1 MKKIISIILLLTL
14 CLGLFAGCGETPTEP
29 STTVPAPTE
38 PAVNNL
44 PNAKALLFNKYKPA
58 SKDGVTTKAA
68 AFEVIN
74 SVLVAGESYP
84 VEWSVEVTTG
94 AQDAVKVVPG
104 SDGHVKV
111 EVPEKPAEA
120 VEFTLTATIKD
131 TNGNSESVS
140 FKYIVPKFRVNTFA
154 EYVAAVGGDNVVTE
168 GVISGIIAKSLGA
181 SNNCIYFQDA
191 DGGYYAYGME
201 KDPIT
206 DLNLAVGMTIRVS
219 GVKDV
224 FNGTHEIKDVV
235 VEILSTEKADVVA
248 TDYTERYQNAADLKV
263 EELVYQQAM
272 LVTIK
277 GVEITGQAADNGY
290 YKFKLGEL
298 ESYIRISGSTC
309 PLTADEKAAL
319 IAAHSE
325 HTGWIANVTG
335 VICVYNG
342 AFYLTPVSVDAFEY
356 ISLPEKSDAEKVE
369 YEVGNLSFPTTV
381 SKDTEIELPVAGVTY
396 DQVAIT
402 WAVEG
407 EGAAIVDGKLVL
419 TNGEEEQI
427 VTVTATLTS
436 GEASKEVSFEIKL
449 RAKPSATTTIT
460 LTDTIA
466 NGDKIVIYYPDG
478 KLAFAPEDDGKR
490 VAGVEA
496 VLNGTTLTAS
506 GAAFIDVVVDENGYY
521 TFLFEGKYLTA
532 GATGNSM
539 VWADAASDYSL
550 WTLETAEGGYYIK
563 SVNAA
568 YNGGAQYLEYYAK
581 YNAFTTYGFKEAEV
595 NIYTFQFFKV
605 TEEAPKADLAQ
616 QLADA
621 ALLANKTYLEEETTF
636 TGTVVGTVKASSK
649 NEGQFDF
656 TLTDGTHTIRCY
668 FVPVTGGTPVEGD
681 TVTVT
686 GFLTAYNGTPQFDEN
701 KATATL
707 GGSTTEEPTDPTA
720 PTEPTEPTE
729 PAGQTPVAG
738 VAYKFGMIQEKV
750 SATDV
755 YYLAGGMDGYYMAT
769 TANVAAAID
778 VYLEETEGGFYLYT
792 MVGGTKTYINMV
804 VSGTHVNGAYEVAA
818 STVYTYDAESE
829 TLVATVDGNLYWFG
843 TRNDNTYTTVGPCK
857 TSYNGFYCK
866 LYPSE
871 A

>member
-29 STTVPAPTE
+29 TTTAPTPTE
-38 PAVNNL
+38 PEVNNL

-74 SVLVAGESYP
+74 TVLVAGENYP
-84 VEWSVEVTTG
+84 VEWTVEVTVG
-94 AQDAVKVVPG
+94 AQDAIKLVPG
-104 SDGHVKV
+104 SDGHTKV
-111 EVPEKPAEA
+111 EVPDKPTEA
-120 VEFTLTATIKD
+120 VEFTLTGTIKD
-131 TNGNSESVS
+131 TKGNSESVS

-154 EYVAAVGGDNVVTE
+154 EYVAAQGGDNVVTE
-168 GVISGIIAKSLGA
+168 GVVAGIIAKSLGA
-181 SNNCIYFQDA
+181 SYNCIYFQDA
-191 DGGYYAYGME
+191 DGGYYAYNLLQ
-201 KDPIT
+201 DPIT
-206 DLNLAVGMTIRVS
+206 EMNLEVGMTIRVS
-219 GVKDV
+219 GVKDIY
-224 FNGTHEIKDVV
+224 NGTHEIKDAA
-235 VEILSTEKADVVA
+235 VEIISTEKADVVA

-290 YKFKLGEL
+290 YKFKLGDL
-298 ESYIRISGSTC
+298 ESYVRISGSTC
-309 PLTADEKAAL
+309 PLTAEEKATF
-319 IAAHSE
+319 IAGHTE
-325 HTGWIANVTG
+325 HAGWIANVTG

-356 ISLPEKSDAEKVE
+356 ISLPQKSDAEMVE
-369 YEVGNLSFPTTV
+369 YEEANLSFPATIN
-381 SKDTEIELPVAGVTY
+381 KDTEIELPVAGVTY

-436 GEASKEVSFEIKL
+436 GEVSKEVSFEIKL
-449 RAKPSATTTIT
+449 RAKPSATTSIT

-466 NGDKIVIYYPDG
+466 NGDKVVIYYPDSQLAISPDADG
-478 KLAFAPEDDGKR
+478 SKL
-490 VAGVEA
+490 VGVEA
-496 VLNGTTLTAS
+496 VLNGTVLTAP
-506 GAAFIDVVVDENGYY
+506 GAAIMDVIVDENGYY
-521 TFLFEGKYLTA
+521 TFVCNGLFLTS
-532 GATGNSM
+532 GETGNSLR
-539 VWADAASDYSL
+539 WADVASDYSL
-550 WTLETAEGGYYIK
+550 WALEATEGGYFIK
-563 SVNAA
+563 SVNAN
-568 YNGGAQYLEYYAK
+568 YNGNYNQYLEYYK
-581 YNAFTTYGFKEAEV
+581 NFTTYGLNETSNV
-595 NIYTFQFFKV
+595 LIYTFQFFKV
-605 TEEAPKADLAQ
+605 TEEVQIDIAQ

-686 GFLTAYNGTPQFDEN
+686 GYLTAYNGNPQFDEY

-707 GGSTTEEPTDPTA
+707 GGATTEDPVDPVDPVDPTD
-720 PTEPTEPTE
+720 PTE
-729 PAGQTPVAG
+729 PAGEAPVAG
-738 VAYKFGMIQEKV
+738 VAYKFGMIQENV

-769 TANVAAAID
+769 TTDVAAAID

-792 MVGGTKTYINMV
+792 YVGETKTYINMV
-804 VSGTHVNGAYEVAA
+804 VSGTHVNGAYEAAA

-829 TLVATVDGNLYWFG
+829 TIVATVNDAPYWFG
-843 TRNDNTYTTVGPCK
+843 TRNDREYTTVGPCA

-866 LYPSE
+866 FYPSE

>member
-29 STTVPAPTE
+29 TTTAPTPTE
-38 PAVNNL
+38 PEVNNL

-74 SVLVAGESYP
+74 TVLVAGENYP
-84 VEWSVEVTTG
+84 VEWTVEVTVG
-94 AQDAVKVVPG
+94 AQDAIKLVPG
-104 SDGHVKV
+104 SDGHTKV

-131 TNGNSESVS
+131 TKGNSESVS
-140 FKYIVPKFRVNTFA
+140 FKYIVPEFRVNTFA
-154 EYVAAVGGDNVVTE
+154 EYVAAVGGDNVVAE

-206 DLNLAVGMTIRVS
+206 DLNLEPGMTIRVS

-224 FNGTHEIKDVV
+224 YNGTHEIKDVV

-277 GVEITGQAADNGY
+277 GVEITGQEASNGY
-290 YKFKLGEL
+290 YKFKLGDL

-309 PLTADEKAAL
+309 PLTAEEKATF
-319 IAAHSE
+319 IAGHTE
-325 HTGWIANVTG
+325 HAGWIANVTG

-356 ISLPEKSDAEKVE
+356 ISLPQKSDAEMVE
-369 YEVGNLSFPTTV
+369 YEEANLSFPTTIN
-381 SKDTEIELPVAGVTY
+381 KDTEIELPVAGVTY

-436 GEASKEVSFEIKL
+436 GEVSKEVSFEIKL
-449 RAKPSATTTIT
+449 RAKPSATTSIT

-466 NGDKIVIYYPDG
+466 NGDKVVIYYPDG
-478 KLAFAPEDDGKR
+478 QLAISGEADGSKL
-490 VAGVEA
+490 VGVEA
-496 VLNGTTLTAS
+496 AVNGTALTAS
-506 GAAFIDVVVDENGYY
+506 GAAIMDVVVDENGYY
-521 TFLFEGKYLTA
+521 TFLFDGKYLTS
-532 GATGNSM
+532 GETGNSLS
-539 VWADAASDYSL
+539 WADAASDYSL

-563 SVNAA
+563 NVNAN
-568 YNGGAQYLEYYAK
+568 YNGNYNQCLEYYNNK
-581 YNAFTTYGFKEAEV
+581 FTTYGFNETKA
-595 NIYTFQFFKV
+595 NIYLFQFFKV
-605 TEEAPKADLAQ
+605 TEEMPKADLAQ

-621 ALLANKTYLEEETTF
+621 ALLANKTYLEEESTI
-636 TGTVVGTVKASSK
+636 TGTITDDPKASSK
-649 NEGQFDF
+649 TEGQFTF
-656 TLTDGTHTIRCY
+656 TVSDGTNSVYCY
-668 FVPVTGGTPVEGD
+668 YVPVTGGTPKKGD

-686 GFLTAYNGTPQFDEN
+686 GYLTAYNGNPQFDEY

-707 GGSTTEEPTDPTA
+707 GDATTEDPVD
-720 PTEPTEPTE
+720 PVDPVDPTE
-729 PAGQTPVAG
+729 PAGEAPVAG
-738 VAYKFGMIQEKV
+738 VAYKFGMIQENV

-769 TANVAAAID
+769 TTDVAAAID

-792 MVGGTKTYINMV
+792 YVGETKTYINMV
-804 VSGTHVNGAYEVAA
+804 VSGTHVNGAYEAAA

-829 TLVATVDGNLYWFG
+829 TIVATVNDAPYWFG
-843 TRNDNTYTTVGPCK
+843 TRNDREYTTVGPCA

-866 LYPSE
+866 FYPSE